1 MARKSAGKGQGRPES
16 RFYKIA
22 LAAIGVVVIVGSG
35 FIGASSF
42 GAGSQ
47 GARRAAAVTP
57 RSTDVWAFYPDGSV
71 RFTTLVY
78 PPPAEEGLTTQVVE
92 VAGPLVYAE
101 ADVRSSETIG
111 GERIEAEYL
120 PGGEF
125 YSGDPA
131 DLTVVYELAR
141 IAYEPR
147 RGRPYGLDVRAQNTP
162 YMNPDT
168 AAPVTSAQLVT
179 LGAGP
184 QDRFDQLIVAVALPR
199 GATVLSMP
207 ELQPYR
213 TISIRGWDV
222 YYFDTT
228 SLTAP
233 ATIQISFVPPGANNP
248 ADLDPFA
255 VDRRR

>member
-16 RFYKIA
+16 SLYKIVLA
-22 LAAIGVVVIVGSG
+22 LIGVVVIVGSG
-35 FIGASSF
+35 FVGVSSF
-42 GAGSQ
+42 GAASQ

-57 RSTDVWAFYPDGSV
+57 RSTDVWAFYPDGSA

-78 PPPAEEGLTTQVVE
+78 PTPAEDGTAAQVVE

-101 ADVRSSETIG
+101 GDVLRSEAIG
-111 GERIEAEYL
+111 GERLESEYL

-125 YSGDPA
+125 YGGDPA
-131 DLTVVYELAR
+131 DLTVVYELVR

-147 RGRPYGLDVRAQNTP
+147 RGRPYGLDVWAQNTP
-162 YMNPDT
+162 YMNPDP
-168 AAPVTSAQLVT
+168 AAPVTSAQLIT

-184 QDRFDQLIVAVALPR
+184 QDRFDQVIVAVALPR
-199 GATVLSMP
+199 GATVLGLP
-207 ELQPYR
+207 DLQPYR
-213 TISIRGWDV
+213 TVSIRGWDV

-228 SLTAP
+228 ALTAP
-233 ATIQISFVPPGANNP
+233 ATIQISFVHPGQNNP
-248 ADLDPFA
+248 ADLDPFT